1 MREPRL
7 GDDIDDY
14 CVRCKRIMNHAVVSV
29 INATPAKVR
38 CRTCHSDHDFRHEQA
53 PPPKVD
59 ARKAALY
66 NEVLKKVDPQAAAV
80 EIPEIP
86 DIIPGALPEDAD
98 LLETDAP
105 FEAAEAAEADGA
117 PPPPPP
123 AASPAPKAKAKGR
136 SRK

>member
-29 INATPAKVR
+29 INAVPAKVR

-66 NEVLKKVDPQAAAV
+66 NEVLKKVSPEAAAA
-80 EIPEIP
+80 EIP
-86 DIIPGALPEDAD
+86 DAD
-98 LLETDAP
+98 MLDVDTPL
-105 FEAAEAAEADGA
+105 EAAEAEIA
-117 PPPPPP
+117 PPDPPP
-123 AASPAPKAKAKGR
+123 AAVTAPKAKAKGR
-136 SRK
+136 ARK